1 MWQHCWNSW
10 LQKSYNQQRG
20 SFALPLG
27 LLSEANPE
35 SKSTQGNHS
44 APERAKERGGPPSP
58 GPPADTTESECD
70 HLGSP
75 LHCSSSQH
83 SPASHPNTPDNF
95 STSCI
100 LILENFLQSRL
111 VSQLKIAN
119 IAKQNCSDSWVWS
132 SLIKS
137 TWPFSICNHSY
148 PFTVHFIPNQGAEAS
163 TSALVEGGQVED
175 KGDNAMCLQLSP
187 TALKFAKILPF
198 GCCKDWYPCHKTLL
212 CPIPSPLFPGPY
224 AHSEVDPSGQF
235 LSK

>member
-137 TWPFSICNHSY
+137 TWPFTMYNHSY

-163 TSALVEGGQVED
+163 TSAQEEGGQVED

-187 TALKFAKILPF
+187 TALKFAKIL
-198 GCCKDWYPCHKTLL
+198 TLL
-212 CPIPSPLFPGPY
+212 VLQGLVPMS
-224 AHSEVDPSGQF
+224 
-235 LSK
+235 

>member
-1 MWQHCWNSW
+1 MWRRPI
-10 LQKSYNQQRG
+10 QQLFLNLSNVPAACDTIVGILGCRNLTTTNVE
-20 SFALPLG
+20 ALPY
-27 LLSEANPE
+27 LLVCCQRPTLKASQHRETTLHP
-35 SKSTQGNHS
+35 
-44 APERAKERGGPPSP
+44 KERGGPPSP
-58 GPPADTTESECD
+58 GPPADTIESECN

-119 IAKQNCSDSWVWS
+119 IAKQNCSDFWVWS

-148 PFTVHFIPNQGAEAS
+148 TFTVHFIPNQGAEAS
-163 TSALVEGGQVED
+163 TSAQEEGGQVED

-187 TALKFAKILPF
+187 TALKFAKIL
-198 GCCKDWYPCHKTLL
+198 TLL
-212 CPIPSPLFPGPY
+212 VLQGLVPMS
-224 AHSEVDPSGQF
+224 
-235 LSK
+235 